1 MEKLLMSNMPNMA
14 WKVQVR
20 SEDMKYREL
29 LNTRRAIDDERR
41 AVDEKVEQL
50 KALAEISMI
59 IAGFTISALC
69 EIYISETVNT
79 TSLSLFGIFTSST
92 VSFLLVWIVVLDCWG
107 VPLFL

>member
-59 IAGFTISALC
+59 IARYTYQRL
-69 EIYISETVNT
+69 
-79 TSLSLFGIFTSST
+79 
-92 VSFLLVWIVVLDCWG
+92 
-107 VPLFL
+107 